1 MNHIQ
6 SNFVSIKRRIKI
18 RCVSCNANLSDF
30 ESTRKGA
37 LSGTYLDLCN
47 GCIKG
52 LGIATLDRP
61 DLEGSFTS
69 IYEDPDYDDFG
80 VIHTDSH
87 NGWLTKDES

>member
-1 MNHIQ
+1 M
-6 SNFVSIKRRIKI
+6 
-18 RCVSCNANLSDF
+18 RCVSCNSNLSDF

-69 IYEDPDYDDFG
+69 IYEDPDYDDLG
-80 VIHTDSH
+80 TLVPENGMHT
-87 NGWLTKDES
+87 GWLMEDES